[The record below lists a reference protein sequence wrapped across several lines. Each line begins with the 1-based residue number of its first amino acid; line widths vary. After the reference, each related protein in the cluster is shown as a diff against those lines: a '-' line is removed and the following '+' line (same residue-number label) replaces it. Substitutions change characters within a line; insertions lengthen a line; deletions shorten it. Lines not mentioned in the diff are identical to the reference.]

1 MIELILLLSL
11 TPAATQ
17 NAAVAQFKPCVWPNT
32 CATEAP
38 QTAKNDF
45 EICLAPRKCG
55 GKAVEAP
62 KAPAVAQFK
71 PCVWPNTCAA
81 EQPVTPVVAQFKPC
95 VWPNTCGAAVEEKI

>member
-17 NAAVAQFKPCVWPNT
+17 NAPVAQFKPCVWPNT
-32 CATEAP
+32 CATEVL
-38 QTAKNDF
+38 QTAANDF

-55 GKAVEAP
+55 GSAALPAP
-62 KAPAVAQFK
+62 KVAQFK

-81 EQPVTPVVAQFKPC
+81 EAPKTPVLAQFRPC
-95 VWPNTCGAAVEEKI
+95 VWPNTCGSAVEEKI

>member
-32 CATEAP
+32 CATEVT
-38 QTAKNDF
+38 QTAKTDF

-55 GKAVEAP
+55 GKVATPAP
-62 KAPAVAQFK
+62 TVAQFK

-81 EQPVTPVVAQFKPC
+81 EQPVAPVVAQFQPC
-95 VWPNTCGAAVEEKI
+95 VWPNTCGSAQEEKI

>member
-17 NAAVAQFKPCVWPNT
+17 NAATAQFKPCVWPNT
-32 CATEAP
+32 CATEGL
-38 QTAKNDF
+38 QTAKSDF

-55 GKAVEAP
+55 KAVAQPEP
-62 KAPAVAQFK
+62 KVAQFK
-71 PCVWPNTCAA
+71 PCVWPNTCKA
-81 EQPVTPVVAQFKPC
+81 EQPQAPVVAQFKPC